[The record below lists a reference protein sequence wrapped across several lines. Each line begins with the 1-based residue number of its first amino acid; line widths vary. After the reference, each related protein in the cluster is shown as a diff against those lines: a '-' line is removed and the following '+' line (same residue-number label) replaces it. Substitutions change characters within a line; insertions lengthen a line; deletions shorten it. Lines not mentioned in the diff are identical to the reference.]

1 MLLQTIAALRPLRS
15 VVLVLGLVCLA
26 YAQQGKQPARP
37 TVQERLGY
45 PASARL
51 LIIHADDLGMSHS
64 VDRATFEA
72 LEKHWITSSSIL
84 VPCPWFPEVVRFS
97 QTHPEADLGIHL
109 ALNSEWTTYRWFPLS
124 PRDKVPSLL
133 DKDGY
138 MPLEETT
145 VAQQAKMPEVALELQ
160 AQIDRAQAS
169 GIHISHLDTHMT
181 ALVGSL
187 DLFRVYQQMGRKY
200 RLPILVGS
208 YRTPQGAVLTE
219 PEALVQ
225 AVIEM
230 EPGVPVDEWLNWYEK
245 TLAALGPGVYQLVV
259 HLGYDDDEMRG
270 ATSDHPDWGAS
281 WRQHDLDTVKNP
293 AFQKFLRDQGF
304 ILVTWKQLAAA
315 LQSPSRYR
323 IHDALHPV
331 PPLR

>member
-1 MLLQTIAALRPLRS
+1 MHHRIARLFAMA
-15 VVLVLGLVCLA
+15 LVLIACFA
-26 YAQQGKQPARP
+26 YTQEGKRPGQSARP

-45 PASARL
+45 PANARL

-64 VDRATFEA
+64 VNRAIFEA

-97 QTHPEADLGIHL
+97 QSHPDTDLGIHL

-124 PRDKVPSLL
+124 PREKVPSLL
-133 DKDGY
+133 DHDGY

-145 VAQQAKMPEVALELQ
+145 VAQQAKPSEVALELQ

-187 DLFRVYQQMGRKY
+187 DLFHVYQQMGRKY
-200 RLPILVGS
+200 HLPILVGT
-208 YRTPQGAVLTE
+208 YRTPQGAVLAE
-219 PEALVQ
+219 PETLVQ
-225 AVIEM
+225 AVLEIK
-230 EPGVPVDEWLNWYEK
+230 PGVPPDQWLDYYEK
-245 TLAALGPGVYQLVV
+245 TLAPLGPGVYELIV
-259 HLGYDDDEMRG
+259 HLGYDDEEMRG
-270 ATSDHPDWGAS
+270 ATADHPDWGAS

-304 ILVTWKQLAAA
+304 VLITWRDLARAV
-315 LQSPSRYR
+315 QSST
-323 IHDALHPV
+323 
-331 PPLR
+331 LRP